1 MTKNPIMIENFFN
14 QKKLYIQNGFA
25 CGDWNDLGRGII
37 QLRPFNVST
46 NGQIDLTTVKY
57 IEVERNL
64 SQYLLQKNDVIF
76 NNTNSEELVGKTA
89 LWSQTQKAV
98 LSNHMTIVRV
108 LDEKELSPQFL
119 SFYLL
124 KKWMDGYFHQ
134 VCQRHV
140 NQASVSI
147 ERLKTTPFPE
157 FGIVEQR
164 RIAHILSTVQTAIEQ
179 QERLIALT
187 RELKSALMHRLFT
200 EGLRGE
206 PQKQTEMGLIPE
218 SWTYTTLG
226 DLASKPD
233 GLIQTGP
240 FGSQLHKD
248 EYTTEGIPVVNPTN
262 LLGNRINPENI
273 SRISC
278 ETAKPLKRHILKKG
292 DILFGRRGEIGRHG
306 LVTEKEDGWFC
317 GTGSFMVRVR
327 KPIID
332 NRFLNLYFSTSTIV
346 NWLNSNAAGAIM
358 PNLSTAVLKRMPV
371 FYPSIEEQKEI
382 ADCLEMLE
390 KKLQLITEKKNLLE
404 ELFRTLLHQLMT
416 GQIRVNEIEIEE
428 FL

>member
-1 MTKNPIMIENFFN
+1 MNPIPKDWCMAKIQELTTRTKQCDPSRQPGVYFRYVDVSSVSNTLFKIISATEILRSDSPSRARKEIKTNDILFATVRPTLKRIAIVPIELDG
-14 QKKLYIQNGFA
+14 QIASTGY
-25 CGDWNDLGRGII
+25 CV
-37 QLRPFNVST
+37 LRPQTDKVDPKFLYYSL
-46 NGQIDLTTVKY
+46 LTRSFIKAM
-57 IEVERNL
+57 EAVERGA
-64 SQYLLQKNDVIF
+64 SYPAIRDSDVF
-76 NNTNSEELVGKTA
+76 SA
-89 LWSQTQKAV
+89 LIP
-98 LSNHMTIVRV
+98 LPP
-108 LDEKELSPQFL
+108 LP
-119 SFYLL
+119 
-124 KKWMDGYFHQ
+124 
-134 VCQRHV
+134 
-140 NQASVSI
+140 
-147 ERLKTTPFPE
+147 
-157 FGIVEQR
+157 EQR
-164 RIAHILSTVQTAIEQ
+164 RITHILSTVQTAIEQ

-187 RELKSALMHRLFT
+187 RELKSAVMHKLFS

-206 PQKQTEMGLIPE
+206 KQKQTEIGLIPE

-273 SRISC
+273 SRISS

-371 FYPSIEEQKEI
+371 FYSSIEEQKEI
-382 ADCLEMLE
+382 ADCIETIE
-390 KKLQLITEKKNLLE
+390 EKLQLITEKKDLLE

-416 GQIRVNEIEIEE
+416 GQIRVNEIS
-428 FL
+428 F